1 LLGIPMVP
9 KEYLILI
16 VPLMLFMAMLGER
29 RPWLKN
35 WGVPGIVLLI
45 LGGLWSLSLALI
57 KANAYATLAN
67 ILILFLPVLLVIG
80 LYWMRW
86 WFIHTVPTGLET
98 PP

>member
-1 LLGIPMVP
+1 VI
-9 KEYLILI
+9 
-16 VPLMLFMAMLGER
+16 
-29 RPWLKN
+29 
-35 WGVPGIVLLI
+35 LI
-45 LGGLWSLSLALI
+45 LGGLWSLTLVLV
-57 KANAYATLAN
+57 KENAYATLAS